1 MQHFTY
7 QEKNELKL
15 PARQGELVVL
25 RDWIETVANRIGAPT
40 RNTRQ
45 ILIAVDEVFTNIASY
60 SYLEGDGMTEVS
72 ADFDETTRQLIITFA
87 DSGIAYNPLEAEEPD
102 IDAALDDRAP
112 GGLGIFM
119 VRQLMDSMEYQRKNN
134 RNILTL
140 KKTIDSAT

>member
-60 SYLEGDGMTEVS
+60 SYQDGDGMTEVS

>member
-60 SYLEGDGMTEVS
+60 SYQDGDGMTEVS

-102 IDAALDDRAP
+102 IDAALNDRAP